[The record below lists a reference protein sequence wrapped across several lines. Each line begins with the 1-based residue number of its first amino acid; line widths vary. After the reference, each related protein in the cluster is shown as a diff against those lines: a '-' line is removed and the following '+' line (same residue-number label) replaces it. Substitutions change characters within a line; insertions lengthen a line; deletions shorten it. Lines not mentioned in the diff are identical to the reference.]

1 MSMSNGIINLNRCHD
16 RITLTS
22 NLTMQHPWIQHY
34 PAGVP
39 ADVPKHDYVSLV
51 DLLDRAC
58 KKYADRTVASSFGVS
73 FSFENLD
80 RNAQS
85 FAGWLQSLSLPQG
98 SRIALMMPNVFPYMV
113 ALLGTLRAGHVIVN
127 INPLCSPR
135 ELSNQLNF
143 SGATVIVVLES
154 VARTLE
160 QVTDCPALTH
170 RVLVPPG
177 AMLGVLKGGII
188 NMGAR
193 HIRKLGPLQPLPG
206 AWSWK
211 SVLKSGKR
219 HQWVSP
225 TLCLEDLA
233 ALQFTGG
240 TTGLPKAAMLTH
252 GNLVANVL
260 QVEAV
265 ARPALHDLLSS
276 PLTMLTALPL
286 YHVFAM
292 TVCGLYAMHAGM
304 KSLLVINPRDR
315 ASLIHACRKEPPHVF
330 PGINTLFNA
339 LAHDEQFAKLDFS
352 KLRLAFGGGMAIQRA
367 VAERWRSI
375 TGRPLIE
382 GYGLS
387 ETSPVVAANPTN
399 ASEYSGSVGLPLPS
413 TEICILDQD
422 GQRVGVNVEGE
433 IAVRGPQVMRGYWQ
447 SSADT
452 AAVMT
457 EDGFLR
463 TGDIG
468 RMDARG
474 YVYIVDRKKDMIL
487 VSGFNVYPN
496 EVEGV
501 VCEMPGVLEC
511 AAVGMPDLYSGE
523 VVKLFVVR
531 RDPLLSEAAI
541 HAWCQQQLSR
551 YKCPKVIEFKE
562 ELPKSTVGK
571 ILRRA
576 LRNVS

>member
-1 MSMSNGIINLNRCHD
+1 
-16 RITLTS
+16 
-22 NLTMQHPWIQHY
+22 
-34 PAGVP
+34 
-39 ADVPKHDYVSLV
+39 
-51 DLLDRAC
+51 
-58 KKYADRTVASSFGVS
+58 
-73 FSFENLD
+73 
-80 RNAQS
+80 
-85 FAGWLQSLSLPQG
+85 
-98 SRIALMMPNVFPYMV
+98 
-113 ALLGTLRAGHVIVN
+113 
-127 INPLCSPR
+127 
-135 ELSNQLNF
+135 
-143 SGATVIVVLES
+143 VLES

-160 QVTDCPALTH
+160 QVTDCPALEH
-170 RVLVPPG
+170 RVVVPPG
-177 AMLGVLKGGII
+177 AMLGGLKSLIV
-188 NMGAR
+188 NLGAR
-193 HIRKLGPLQPLPG
+193 YIRKLGPERPLPG
-206 AWSWK
+206 AWSWE
-211 SVLKSGKR
+211 SVLKVGR
-219 HQWVSP
+219 QQPWVPP

-233 ALQFTGG
+233 ALQYTGG
-240 TTGLPKAAMLTH
+240 TTGSPKGAMLTH

-265 ARPALHDLLSS
+265 AKPALQDLLSN

-292 TVCGLYAMHAGM
+292 TVCGFYAMHAGM
-304 KSLLVINPRDR
+304 KSVLVINPRDR
-315 ASLIHACRKEPPHVF
+315 ASLIHACRKEPPHIL

-339 LAHDEQFAKLDFS
+339 LANEEKFARLDFS
-352 KLRLAFGGGMAIQRA
+352 TLRLAFGGGMAIQRA
-367 VAERWRSI
+367 VAERWYRI

-399 ASEYSGSVGLPLPS
+399 ATAYSGSVGLPLPS

-422 GQRVGVNVEGE
+422 GQRVGVEVEGE

-447 SSADT
+447 APDDT

-457 EDGFLR
+457 EEGFLR

-496 EVEGV
+496 EIESV
-501 VCEMPGVLEC
+501 VCELSGVLEC
-511 AAVGMPDLYSGE
+511 AAVGQPDPHSGE

-531 RDPLLSEAAI
+531 RDPLLDEADI

-551 YKCPKVIEFKE
+551 YKCPKVIEFKD

-576 LRNVS
+576 LRDS

>member
-1 MSMSNGIINLNRCHD
+1 
-16 RITLTS
+16 
-22 NLTMQHPWIQHY
+22 MQYPWLQHY

-39 ADVPKHDYVSLV
+39 AEVPKHDYVSLA

-58 KKYADRTVASSFGVS
+58 KKYATRTVASSFGVS
-73 FSFENLD
+73 FSFQALD
-80 RNAQS
+80 HNAQA
-85 FAGWLQSLSLPQG
+85 FAAWLQSLSLPQG
-98 SRIALMMPNVFPYMV
+98 SRIALMMPNVLPYLV

-127 INPLCSPR
+127 INPLCSSR
-135 ELSNQLNF
+135 ELSNQLKD
-143 SGATVIVVLES
+143 SGACTIVVLES

-170 RVLVPPG
+170 RVVVPPG
-177 AMLGVLKGGII
+177 AMLGLLKCSIV
-188 NMGAR
+188 NLGAR
-193 HIRKLGPLQPLPG
+193 YVRKLGPEKPLPG
-206 AWSWK
+206 AWTWEAI
-211 SVLKSGKR
+211 LKVGR
-219 HQWVSP
+219 QQQWVAP

-233 ALQFTGG
+233 ALQYTGG

-265 ARPALHDLLSS
+265 AKPALNDLLSK

-292 TVCGLYAMHAGM
+292 TVCGFYAMHAGM
-304 KSLLVINPRDR
+304 KSVLVINPRDR
-315 ASLIHACRKEPPHVF
+315 ASLIQSLRKEPPHVF

-339 LAHDEQFAKLDFS
+339 LAHEERFAQLDFS
-352 KLRLAFGGGMAIQRA
+352 TLRLAFGGGMAIQRP
-367 VAERWRSI
+367 VAERWRNI

-399 ASEYSGSVGLPLPS
+399 AAEYSGSVGLPLPS
-413 TEICILDQD
+413 TEICILDQA
-422 GQRVGVNVEGE
+422 GQRVGVDVDGE

-447 SSADT
+447 SPADT

-457 EDGFLR
+457 ADGFLR

-496 EVEGV
+496 EIESV

-511 AAVGMPDLYSGE
+511 AAVGTPDPHSGE

-531 RDPLLSEAAI
+531 CDPLLDEAAI

-551 YKCPKVIEFKE
+551 YKCPKVIVFKE

-576 LRNVS
+576 LRDGI

>member
-1 MSMSNGIINLNRCHD
+1 
-16 RITLTS
+16 
-22 NLTMQHPWIQHY
+22 MQYPWLQHY
-34 PAGVP
+34 PQGVP
-39 ADVPKHDYVSLV
+39 ADVSTQNYVSLV

-58 KKYADRTVASSFGVS
+58 QTHAQRTVASSFGVS
-73 FSFENLD
+73 FSFQDLD
-80 RNAQS
+80 HHAQC

-98 SRIALMMPNVFPYMV
+98 SRIALMMPNVLPYLV

-135 ELSNQLNF
+135 ELSNQLKD
-143 SGATVIVVLES
+143 SGACTIVVLES

-160 QVTDCPALTH
+160 QVTDCPALVH
-170 RVLVPPG
+170 RVVVPPG
-177 AMLGVLKGGII
+177 AMLGGLKGLIV
-188 NMGAR
+188 NLGAR
-193 HIRKLGPLQPLPG
+193 YVRKLGPLQPLPG
-206 AWSWK
+206 ALSWDA
-211 SVLKSGKR
+211 VLKVGR
-219 HQWVSP
+219 QQPWVAP

-233 ALQFTGG
+233 ALQYTGG
-240 TTGLPKAAMLTH
+240 TTGVPKAAMLTH

-265 ARPALHDLLSS
+265 AKPALQDLLSN

-292 TVCGLYAMHAGM
+292 TVCGFYAMHAGM
-304 KSLLVINPRDR
+304 KSVLVINPRDR
-315 ASLIHACRKEPPHVF
+315 ASLLYALRKEPPHIL

-339 LAHDEQFAKLDFS
+339 LVHDARFAQLDFS
-352 KLRLAFGGGMAIQRA
+352 TLRLAFGGGMAIQRP
-367 VAERWRSI
+367 VAEQWRRI

-387 ETSPVVAANPTN
+387 ETSPVVTANPTN
-399 ASEYSGSVGLPLPS
+399 AKEYSGSVGLPLPS
-413 TEICILDQD
+413 TEICILDQE
-422 GQRVGVNVEGE
+422 GQRAGVDIEGE

-447 SSADT
+447 APVDT

-457 EDGFLR
+457 ADGFLR

-496 EVEGV
+496 EVESV
-501 VCEMPGVLEC
+501 VCELPGVLEC
-511 AAVGMPDLYSGE
+511 AAVGLPDPHSGE

-531 RDPLLSEAAI
+531 HDPLLDEAAI

-551 YKCPKVIEFKE
+551 YKCPKVIEFKN

-576 LRNVS
+576 LRNTS

>member
-1 MSMSNGIINLNRCHD
+1 
-16 RITLTS
+16 
-22 NLTMQHPWIQHY
+22 MQYPWIQHY

-39 ADVPKHDYVSLV
+39 AEVPKHDYVSLA

-58 KKYADRTVASSFGVS
+58 KKYAVRTVASSFGVS
-73 FSFENLD
+73 FSFQALD
-80 RNAQS
+80 HNAQA
-85 FAGWLQSLSLPQG
+85 FAGWLQSLNLPQG
-98 SRIALMMPNVFPYMV
+98 SRVALMMPNVLPYLV

-127 INPLCSPR
+127 INPLCTPR
-135 ELSNQLNF
+135 ELSKQLKD
-143 SGATVIVVLES
+143 SGACAIVVLES

-170 RVLVPPG
+170 RVVVPPG
-177 AMLGVLKGGII
+177 SMLGLFKGGLV
-188 NMGAR
+188 NLGAR
-193 HIRKLGPLQPLPG
+193 YVRKLGPEKPLPG
-206 AWSWK
+206 AWTWEAI
-211 SVLKSGKR
+211 LKVGR
-219 HQWVSP
+219 QHQWVAP

-233 ALQFTGG
+233 ALQYTGG
-240 TTGLPKAAMLTH
+240 TTGQPKAAMLTH
-252 GNLVANVL
+252 GNLIANVL

-265 ARPALHDLLSS
+265 AKPALSDLLAN

-292 TVCGLYAMHAGM
+292 TVCGFYAMHAGM
-304 KSLLVINPRDR
+304 KSVLVINPRDR
-315 ASLIHACRKEPPHVF
+315 ASLIHALRKEPPHVF

-339 LAHDEQFAKLDFS
+339 LTHDERFAQLDFS
-352 KLRLAFGGGMAIQRA
+352 TLRLAFGGGMAIQRP
-367 VAERWRSI
+367 VAERWRII

-399 ASEYSGSVGLPLPS
+399 AAEYSGSVGLPLPS
-413 TEICILDQD
+413 TELCILDQE
-422 GQRVGVNVEGE
+422 GQRVGADVEGE

-447 SSADT
+447 SPDDT

-457 EDGFLR
+457 EEGFLR

-496 EVEGV
+496 EIESV

-511 AAVGMPDLYSGE
+511 AAIGIPDSHSGE

-531 RDPLLSEAAI
+531 RDPLLEEAAI
-541 HAWCQQQLSR
+541 YAWCQQQLSR
-551 YKCPKVIEFKE
+551 YKCPKVIEFKN

-576 LRNVS
+576 LRDTS